1 MENKTNGVSNKKSI
15 EIKLN
20 KFDFYLSKT
29 FVKESDGKSK
39 ILK

>member
-20 KFDFYLSKT
+20 KFDFLFIKD
-29 FVKESDGKSK
+29 FC
-39 ILK
+39 